1 MLLVMKIVYVVF
13 AAVMVFFPKKILDIF
28 YGNFSENAEPKDA
41 MLMAYRAAGIIALV
55 VFIMKGIWGS

>member
-1 MLLVMKIVYVVF
+1 MLLVMMIVYVVF
-13 AAVMVFFPKKILDIF
+13 AAVMVFFPKKIWDIF

-55 VFIMKGIWGS
+55 VFIIKGIWGS

>member
-1 MLLVMKIVYVVF
+1 MPLVMKIVYVVF
-13 AAVMVFFPKKILDIF
+13 AAVMVFFPKKIWDIF

-55 VFIMKGIWGS
+55 VFIIKGIWGS

>member
-13 AAVMVFFPKKILDIF
+13 AAVMVFFPKKIWDIF

-55 VFIMKGIWGS
+55 VFIMTGIWGS

>member
-13 AAVMVFFPKKILDIF
+13 AAVMVFFPKKIWDIF
-28 YGNFSENAEPKDA
+28 YGNFSENAEPKYA

-55 VFIMKGIWGS
+55 VFIIKGIWGS

>member
-13 AAVMVFFPKKILDIF
+13 AAVMVFFAKKIWDMV
-28 YGNFSENAEPKDA
+28 YGKFSENAEPKDA

>member
-13 AAVMVFFPKKILDIF
+13 AAVMVFFPRKIWDIF

-41 MLMAYRAAGIIALV
+41 MLVAYRAAGIVALA
-55 VFIMKGIWGS
+55 VFLIRGIWGG

>member
-13 AAVMVFFPKKILDIF
+13 AAVMVFFPKKIWDIF

-41 MLMAYRAAGIIALV
+41 MLMAYRVAGIIALV
-55 VFIMKGIWGS
+55 VFIIKGIWGS

>member
-13 AAVMVFFPKKILDIF
+13 AAVMVFFPKKIWDIF
-28 YGNFSENAEPKDA
+28 YGYFSENAEPKDA

>member
-13 AAVMVFFPKKILDIF
+13 AAVIVFFPKKIWDIF

>member
-13 AAVMVFFPKKILDIF
+13 AAVMVFFPKKIWDIF
-28 YGNFSENAEPKDA
+28 YGNFGENAEPKDA

>member
-13 AAVMVFFPKKILDIF
+13 AAVMVFFPKKIWDIF

-41 MLMAYRAAGIIALV
+41 MLMAYRAACIIALV
-55 VFIMKGIWGS
+55 VFIIKGFWGS

>member
-13 AAVMVFFPKKILDIF
+13 VAVMVFFPKKIWDIF

>member
-1 MLLVMKIVYVVF
+1 MT
-13 AAVMVFFPKKILDIF
+13 AKKIWDIF

>member
-13 AAVMVFFPKKILDIF
+13 AAVLVFFPKKIWDIF

>member
-13 AAVMVFFPKKILDIF
+13 AAVMVFFPKKIWDIF

-55 VFIMKGIWGS
+55 VFSIKGIWGS

>member
-13 AAVMVFFPKKILDIF
+13 AAVMVFFPKKIWDIF

-41 MLMAYRAAGIIALV
+41 MLRAYRAAGIIALV
-55 VFIMKGIWGS
+55 VFIIKGIWGS

>member
-13 AAVMVFFPKKILDIF
+13 AAVMVFFPKKIWDIF

-55 VFIMKGIWGS
+55 VFIMKGICGS

>member
-13 AAVMVFFPKKILDIF
+13 AAVMVFFPKKIWDIF

-41 MLMAYRAAGIIALV
+41 MLMAYRAASIIALV
-55 VFIMKGIWGS
+55 VFIIKGIWGS

>member
-13 AAVMVFFPKKILDIF
+13 AAVMVFFPKKIWDIF

-55 VFIMKGIWGS
+55 VFIMKCIWGS